1 MSSLDYNEWTVM
13 KIIVAGDFCPQ
24 NRVAQWIDK
33 GDFASVLYD
42 TKAILERTD
51 YSIVNFEC
59 PVTKGGEKPIVKQG
73 PNLQCSSKGIEAVKW
88 AGFGCVTLANNH
100 FRDYGDEGVKNTIDA
115 CKYAGIDT
123 VGGGMNL
130 KEASRILYK
139 QIGEQTLAIINC
151 CEHEFSIAADNHGG
165 ANPLNPVQQYYAI
178 KEAKEKADY
187 VLVIV
192 HGGHEHW
199 QLPSPRM
206 QETYRFFVDAGA
218 EAVVNHHQHC
228 YSGFEVYNGKP
239 IFYGLGNFC
248 FDRSGKWGAKWHEG
262 YMVML
267 TLKEDK
273 VDYDI
278 IPYKQC
284 LDNPSVEILE
294 KGAYDIPLVALNKVL
309 RDEKRLA
316 EETEKYYTAAEDKM
330 SEVFEPC
337 NGRYYLAARRRGW
350 LPSLISKKRKL
361 LAENF
366 ICCESHRDKM
376 IYYLE
381 KKK

>member
-1 MSSLDYNEWTVM
+1 M
-13 KIIVAGDFCPQ
+13 KVIIAGDFCPQ
-24 NRVAQWIDK
+24 NRVSQQIDK
-33 GDFASVLYD
+33 GDYQSVLGSV
-42 TKAILERTD
+42 KELVSAAD
-51 YSIVNFEC
+51 YAIVNFEC
-59 PVTKGGEKPIVKQG
+59 PVGYGYERPIVKQG
-73 PNLQCSSKGIEAVKW
+73 PNLRCSPKGIEAIKG
-88 AGFGCVTLANNH
+88 AGFKGVTLANNH
-100 FRDYGDEGVKNTIDA
+100 FYDFGEEGVKNTLEKCREVD
-115 CKYAGIDT
+115 IDT

-130 KEASRILYK
+130 KEASAILYK
-139 QIGEQTLAIINC
+139 QVGEHTLAVINC
-151 CEHEFSIAADNHGG
+151 CEHEFSIATDMHGG

-192 HGGHEHW
+192 HGGYEHW

-206 QETYRFFVDAGA
+206 VETYRFFIDAGA
-218 EAVVNHHQHC
+218 DAVVNHHQHC
-228 YSGFEVYNGKP
+228 YSGFEVYNCKP

-248 FDRSGKWGAKWHEG
+248 FDRKGSWGAKWHEG

-273 VDYDI
+273 VGYDI

-294 KGAYDIPLVALNKVL
+294 KGAYDIPIVELNKIL
-309 RDEKRLA
+309 RDKKRLA
-316 EETEKYYTAAEDKM
+316 VETEKYYASAEDKM

-337 NGRYYLAARRRGW
+337 NGRYYLAAKRRGW

-361 LAENF
+361 LAENL

>member
-1 MSSLDYNEWTVM
+1 M
-13 KIIVAGDFCPQ
+13 KIIIAGDFCPQ
-24 NRVAQWIDK
+24 NRVSQQIDK
-33 GDFASVLYD
+33 GDYESVLGQVREV
-42 TKAILERTD
+42 TAKAD

-73 PNLQCSSKGIEAVKW
+73 PNLRCSSKGIEAVKW
-88 AGFGCVTLANNH
+88 AGFDCVTLANNH

-115 CKYAGIDT
+115 CKDAGIDT
-123 VGGGMNL
+123 VGGGRNL
-130 KEASRILYK
+130 QEASAILYK
-139 QIGEQTLAIINC
+139 QIGENTLAIINC
-151 CEHEFSIAADNHGG
+151 CEHEFSIATDTNGG

-178 KEAKEKADY
+178 KEAKEKVDF

-206 QETYRFFVDAGA
+206 VETYRFFIDAGA
-218 EAVVNHHQHC
+218 DAVVNHHQHC
-228 YSGFEVYNGKP
+228 YSGFEVYNEKP

-248 FDRSGKWGAKWHEG
+248 FDRKGNWGAKWHEG
-262 YMVML
+262 LML
-267 TLKEDK
+267 ILSFEKDK
-273 VDYDI
+273 VGYEI
-278 IPYKQC
+278 IPFKQC
-284 LDNPSVEILE
+284 LEKPSVEILD
-294 KGAYDIPLVALNKVL
+294 KGAYDIPINELNKVL

-316 EETEKYYTAAEDKM
+316 AETVKYYASAADKM

-361 LAENF
+361 LAENL

-376 IYYLE
+376 LYYLE
-381 KKK
+381 KEK